1 MSAPAIDDAR
11 PNSAATPGSVEAPLV
26 LDTAAETP
34 KTLGFRDQFAFWAN
48 LGVSLIGF
56 SGAAAFLA
64 PEGYPQ
70 LSLIAATVAITVGTV
85 VGTAMVAVSGL
96 PGAATGAPAM
106 ALLRG
111 LFGTKLSYL
120 PTAMNII
127 QCVGWGVFELTVIAM
142 GSETLV
148 KHFAD
153 DAGPHWIYIV
163 AAGALTTLMTI
174 RPLGMLRILRRYVTV
189 AVGVAMLYF
198 SVQLV
203 RAGVPDL
210 NDGSWSGFLPVVDAS
225 VALAVSWV
233 PLASDYTR
241 HSRGAKQAFWGTL
254 GGYTT
259 TGVWCS
265 LLGIL
270 ALAQTPENGDIF
282 QTLLGI
288 SAGWVFFAVLVVRE
302 VDQSFAN
309 VYSTAMSLQ
318 NLVPRVDR
326 RVISLAVGAL
336 VTGLATQVDDFSKY
350 ESFLY
355 LIGSVFVP
363 LLGVTAVDWFLGRGR
378 ASWNLRQDAPAR
390 WAMLLPW
397 ILGFA
402 VYQLINPGTI
412 GWWADFWTKAQD
424 ALHVHPQSWTSATL
438 FSFAAS
444 ALGTLALVRIDRART
459 APAG

>member
-1 MSAPAIDDAR
+1 MSARTTTEPR
-11 PNSAATPGSVEAPLV
+11 PNSGGISSSPEAPLV
-26 LDTAAETP
+26 LDTDPP
-34 KTLGFRDQFAFWAN
+34 KPLGFRDQFSFWAN

-56 SGAAAFLA
+56 SGAAAFLQ
-64 PEGYPQ
+64 PYGYPQ
-70 LSLIAATVAITVGTV
+70 LSLVAASLAIAIGTV

-120 PTAMNII
+120 PTGMNIV

-142 GSETLV
+142 GIEKLT
-148 KHFAD
+148 D
-153 DAGPHWIYIV
+153 GQGPHWLYV
-163 AAGALTTLMTI
+163 AIAGAVTTAMSL
-174 RPLGMLRILRRYVTV
+174 RPLGMLRILRRYVTI
-189 AVGVAMLYF
+189 AVGIAMLYYT
-198 SVQLV
+198 VQLV

-210 NDGSWSGFLPVVDAS
+210 TEGSWKGFLPVVDAS

-241 HSRGAKQAFWGTL
+241 HSRDGRTAFWGAL
-254 GGYTT
+254 GGYST
-259 TGVWCS
+259 TGIWCS

-270 ALAQTPENGDIF
+270 ALAQTKPDQDVF
-282 QTLLGI
+282 DTLLGI
-288 SAGWVFFAVLVVRE
+288 SAGWLFFAVLVIRE

-309 VYSTAMSLQ
+309 VYSTAMSVQ
-318 NLVPRVDR
+318 NLVPRLDR
-326 RVISLAVGAL
+326 RLICLAVGAL
-336 VTGLATQVDDFSKY
+336 VTGCAMLIDDFSKY

-378 ASWNLRQDAPAR
+378 AAAWDLGQDAPAR
-390 WAMLLPW
+390 WAMLVPW
-397 ILGFA
+397 VLGFA
-402 VYQLINPGTI
+402 VYQLINPGSI
-412 GWWADFWTKAQD
+412 GWWAGFWTDVQD

-438 FSFAAS
+438 FAFAAS
-444 ALGTLALVRIDRART
+444 ALGTLVLVRADRAR
-459 APAG
+459 AAGRKGG